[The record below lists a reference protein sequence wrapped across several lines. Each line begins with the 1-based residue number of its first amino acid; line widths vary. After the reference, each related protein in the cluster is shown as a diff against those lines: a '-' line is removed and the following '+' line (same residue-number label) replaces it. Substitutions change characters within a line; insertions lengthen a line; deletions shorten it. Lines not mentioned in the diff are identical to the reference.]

1 MPSIEDVS
9 IRRIL
14 DSRGNATVEV
24 DIRAGPAQGRAAAAS
39 GASTGKYEPPAFPR
53 GGVPAAIR
61 EFRATV
67 ALRLRGLEVED
78 QVGLDSALHSIDGT
92 DNFSRIGGNVAT
104 AVSIAAAKT
113 AAAASGVALFRWVAG
128 KSRVALPLPF
138 GNVIGGGRH
147 AIGGTT
153 IQEYLVVSQS
163 GKAVDNVFANA
174 SVHAGIR
181 DALAKKFP
189 NDPLGRGDE
198 GAWIAKLKDEEAL
211 ALVADVCMAKSRDLG
226 FPVSPALD
234 LAASEFFREGR
245 YHYED
250 RSLTRE
256 GQIDFVE
263 DLIRTYK
270 LFSVEDPFDQEDF
283 AAFAELTKRVGD
295 RCKVIG
301 DDLFVTNVARLRQG
315 IELRAANAI
324 LIKPNQI
331 GTLSDTRA
339 AIELAR
345 KSGYATVM
353 SHRSG
358 ETTDDA
364 IAHLAVGWA
373 CLGIKTGAVGG
384 ERTAKLNE
392 LIRIEETLQEGS

>member
-24 DIRAGPAQGRAAAAS
+24 DIRAGPAKGRAAAAS

-61 EFRATV
+61 EFRTTV
-67 ALRLRGLEVED
+67 APRLRGLEVED

-113 AAAASGVALFRWVAG
+113 AAAASGLPLFRWVAG

-211 ALVADVCMAKSRDLG
+211 ALVADACMAKSRDLG

-245 YHYED
+245 YHYGD

-256 GQIDFVE
+256 GQID
-263 DLIRTYK
+263 
-270 LFSVEDPFDQEDF
+270 SV
-283 AAFAELTKRVGD
+283 KGSNR
-295 RCKVIG
+295 
-301 DDLFVTNVARLRQG
+301 AR
-315 IELRAANAI
+315 
-324 LIKPNQI
+324 P
-331 GTLSDTRA
+331 TLSLLSRTK
-339 AIELAR
+339 LAR
-345 KSGYATVM
+345 SPIRAPRSSWPGSPATRPSCRTEAARRRTTRSPISPSDGLASGSKPGPSAE
-353 SHRSG
+353 SGPRS
-358 ETTDDA
+358 
-364 IAHLAVGWA
+364 
-373 CLGIKTGAVGG
+373 
-384 ERTAKLNE
+384 
-392 LIRIEETLQEGS
+392 